1 MPRPSLCW
9 HVFAFRWYHGARC
22 ALSPRMSAF
31 TAGPQTLASTAI
43 PQTDVVEADAAAE
56 IADAPQ
62 RRGIVFWVVRYLPA
76 EIVGT
81 AAMVLAGLT
90 VTIWTDVPALI
101 AIVALIG
108 ESIGFYSVLAITIY
122 AEQSAVSPTW
132 RSAVART
139 FMLLLAEFGPA
150 ELLDTLLIRPAAL
163 TLGVWLLPD
172 PMWGLLAGKVVADVI
187 FYAIAAGSFTITSK
201 IGLRDGRRSEEQEA

>member
-1 MPRPSLCW
+1 
-9 HVFAFRWYHGARC
+9 
-22 ALSPRMSAF
+22 MSAI
-31 TAGPQTLASTAI
+31 TAGPDIT
-43 PQTDVVEADAAAE
+43 VEADAAAE
-56 IADAPQ
+56 AVDTSK
-62 RRGIVFWVVRYLPA
+62 RRGIVFWIVRYLPA

-90 VTIWTDVPALI
+90 VTIWTDAPALI
-101 AIVALIG
+101 AIAALIG
-108 ESIGFYSVLAITIY
+108 ESIGFYAVLAITIY

-132 RSAVART
+132 RRAVVRT

-172 PMWGLLAGKVVADVI
+172 PVWGLLAGKVVADVI
-187 FYAIAAGSFTITSK
+187 FYAVAAGSFTITAK
-201 IGLRDGRRSEEQEA
+201 TGLRDGRRAKEQES